1 MPTLFRLGFAFVL
14 AIICGICAAQQV
26 TVSKTSAVYSE
37 PNPGSSK
44 VGEIKEGAPAE
55 VLGRQGAFV
64 NVKSGAATGWIFAFN
79 VNFGSSGGAAASSS
93 ASRKPAAASATIGI
107 RGLDKED
114 MKNAQYD
121 GKQLDA
127 LDSFADDKG
136 GGSRKK

>member
-1 MPTLFRLGFAFVL
+1 MPTLLRLGFAFFL
-14 AIICGICAAQQV
+14 AVVSGVSAAQHV

-37 PNPGSSK
+37 PNPSSSK
-44 VGEIKEGAPAE
+44 VGEIKEGASAE

-79 VNFGSSGGAAASSS
+79 VNFGSAGGAAASS
-93 ASRKPAAASATIGI
+93 ASRRPAAASPTIGI

-114 MKNAQYD
+114 MKNAQFD